1 MKTTKKA
8 NKAALV
14 IKKIAGKM
22 ADVSCGAASFWGIHQ
37 IKEPKVRK
45 WKCVKTGLF
54 CTFDKFRAWNLHVVP
69 NHLTGFMKF
78 VKMCKTAFKT
88 ASYDIIFSDIN
99 SNGRYD
105 FGVKW

>member
-45 WKCVKTGLF
+45 
-54 CTFDKFRAWNLHVVP
+54 
-69 NHLTGFMKF
+69 
-78 VKMCKTAFKT
+78 
-88 ASYDIIFSDIN
+88 
-99 SNGRYD
+99 
-105 FGVKW
+105 